1 MVSGTHQVDEH
12 ISLDPAP
19 GHTPGTVA
27 ITLVSRGERALF
39 SGDILHHAIQVYE
52 PTWNSVGCVDGVSAR
67 TSRRKVL
74 EECAGTGGVLMP
86 AHFGIPFAC
95 HVDAKGDRFV
105 PRF

>member
-1 MVSGTHQVDEH
+1 MTSFAIG
-12 ISLDPAP
+12 AA
-19 GHTPGTVA
+19 TVTRIEETYEPNFDA
-27 ITLVSRGERALF
+27 AKFFPTGDRRRF
-39 SGDILHHAIQVYE
+39 SSIQVYE

-74 EECAGTGGVLMP
+74 EECVGTGAVLMP